1 MAKFLIKQVFQN
13 ASVTQPTE
21 YARICLDRV
30 LNMPGFWI
38 WKGSKYARITHR
50 SKYATIWL
58 NISEQDVNMY
68 EFSII
73 DTVLEYVS
81 WNTKCEVTLKV
92 NECYTY
98 WHIKYSELDER
109 SKMERFG
116 KIIIV
121 LKYDKV
127 LNICRNIIM
136 EGFWIFQDSEKVRF
150 LPMQELHKVLNMT
163 KYGRNMPYGRV
174 LKMSGHCFTGL

>member
-1 MAKFLIKQVFQN
+1 MA
-13 ASVTQPTE
+13 
-21 YARICLDRV
+21 
-30 LNMPGFWI
+30 
-38 WKGSKYARITHR
+38 
-50 SKYATIWL
+50 
-58 NISEQDVNMY
+58 
-68 EFSII
+68 
-73 DTVLEYVS
+73 EYV
-81 WNTKCEVTLKV
+81 WAGCEYVWIFNNRHSPGICILQYKVQVTLKV

-98 WHIKYSELDER
+98 WDIKYSELDER

-136 EGFWIFQDSEKVRF
+136 EEFWIFQDSEKVRF
-150 LPMQELHKVLNMT
+150 LHMQELHKVLNMP
-163 KYGRNMPYGRV
+163 KYGWNMPYERV